1 MGLTDV
7 VRRVTRAFNPLEPVN
22 MGLLLS
28 GGGARA
34 SYQAGVLKYLGEAF
48 PTMRFPILTG
58 VSAGAI
64 NAAHLGTHSGD
75 LKECTERLVDSWLEI
90 SPGDVYQSESSISWA
105 KNYLFKRSRDEPDI
119 TRRAFLETSPLRD
132 YLMRK
137 LSDGT
142 GRLAGVETRLAS
154 GFLQALAI
162 VTTNYTTGQ
171 TVTWVQGSDI
181 ERWERPNRVSFNT
194 SLTIDHVMASTAL
207 PLIFP
212 AIQIG
217 DAYYGD
223 GGIRLAAP
231 LAPAVHLGANKVLA
245 ISTRY
250 ARSRA
255 EADEPQFVGY
265 PPLGQIFGLL
275 MNSIFLDALDQDA
288 LMMDRI
294 NALLD
299 ELPRR
304 KRLGLRPVELL
315 VLRPSVDLGRLAS
328 EFETTVTGPLALFSR
343 LFGRSKSPDWLS
355 MLLFENQYVT
365 RLIEVGYTDAREQH
379 DRIEGF
385 LEDSELPPRSEAHLA
400 ELDGPGHNS

>member
-1 MGLTDV
+1 ML
-7 VRRVTRAFNPLEPVN
+7 A
-22 MGLLLS
+22 
-28 GGGARA
+28 
-34 SYQAGVLKYLGEAF
+34 YIGEAF
-48 PTMRFPILTG
+48 PGLHFPIVTG

-64 NAAHLGTHSGD
+64 NAAHLATHEGN
-75 LKECTERLVDSWLEI
+75 LQECAARLTDSWLEI
-90 SPGDVYQSESSISWA
+90 RPNDVYESESSFSWA
-105 KNYLFKRSRDEPDI
+105 KSYLFNRSRDDLDI
-119 TRRAFLETSPLRD
+119 TRRAFLDTGPLRA
-132 YLMRK
+132 YLGKK
-137 LSDGT
+137 LADES
-142 GRLAGVETRLAS
+142 GRLVGVERGLSS
-154 GFLQALAI
+154 GMLQALAI
-162 VTTNYTTGQ
+162 VTTNYGTGQ
-171 TVTWVQGSDI
+171 TTTWVQGRDI

-194 SLTIDHVMASTAL
+194 ALTVDHVMASTAL

-217 DAYYGD
+217 DAFYGD
-223 GGIRLAAP
+223 GGIRLSAP
-231 LAPAVHLGANKVLA
+231 LAPVVHLGANKILA

-255 EADEPQFVGY
+255 EADEPLFVGY

-315 VLRPSVDLGRLAS
+315 VLRPSVDLGKLAS
-328 EFETTVTGPLALFSR
+328 EFESSVTGPLAIFTK

-355 MLLFENQYVT
+355 MLLFEHEYIS
-365 RLIEVGYTDAREQH
+365 RLIDVGYADAKEQH
-379 DRIEGF
+379 DRIAVF
-385 LEDSELPPRSEAHLA
+385 LDDSDFPKREEAHL
-400 ELDGPGHNS
+400 

>member
-1 MGLTDV
+1 MGITDV
-7 VRRVTRAFNPLEPVN
+7 IQRVTRSLIPTAPVRL
-22 MGLLLS
+22 GLLLS

-34 SYQAGVLKYLGEAF
+34 SYQAGVLQYIGESF
-48 PTMRFPILTG
+48 PGLRFPILTG

-64 NAAHLGTHSGD
+64 NVAHLATHKGD
-75 LKECTERLVDSWLEI
+75 LHECADRLVESWSEI
-90 SPGDVYQSESSISWA
+90 RPGDVYASESSFSWA
-105 KNYLFKRSRDEPDI
+105 KNYLFKRGRDDVDL
-119 TRRAFLETSPLRD
+119 TRRAFLDTGPLRE
-132 YLMRK
+132 YLSRK
-137 LSDGT
+137 VGDSDG
-142 GRLAGVETRLAS
+142 RLVGVEQRLAS
-154 GFLQALAI
+154 GTLQALAV
-162 VTTNYTTGQ
+162 VTTNYATGQ

-212 AIQIG
+212 AVQIG

-223 GGIRLAAP
+223 GGIRLSAP
-231 LAPAVHLGANKVLA
+231 LAPVVHLGANKILA

-255 EADEPQFVGY
+255 EADEPLFTGY

-328 EFETTVTGPLALFSR
+328 EFENTVAGPLAIFSK

-355 MLLFENQYVT
+355 MLLFEHEYVT
-365 RLIEVGYTDAREQH
+365 RLMEIGYSDAKEQH
-379 DRIEGF
+379 DRISIF
-385 LEDSELPPRSEAHLA
+385 LEDSDLPVRSEAHLESA
-400 ELDGPGHNS
+400 TG